1 MHANEPCHLDSD
13 TLSDIVSLNHATR
26 LTFAPRHDAAPY
38 TQPTVGSLFGPP
50 EPWQG
55 LSPIRTKAE
64 HAAHLD
70 SLFAQLSPA
79 DDVRQLIKKAQ
90 ATRQAKQQC
99 DQLNAAEDEKAAAF
113 SEEQLAADDNRLEDS
128 LKAIRKLQENLAE
141 QAASVSNQLFD
152 VRRIKAL
159 KAGEAVPRA
168 HLDQHGRPH
177 NQSHIIDP
185 SARPASMQE
194 AYDTFSR
201 LVSKW
206 GG

>member
-1 MHANEPCHLDSD
+1 ML
-13 TLSDIVSLNHATR
+13 L
-26 LTFAPRHDAAPY
+26 APH

-64 HAAHLD
+64 AAAHWEALV
-70 SLFAQLSPA
+70 A
-79 DDVRQLIKKAQ
+79 DWSEDKKEEARQRSREIEARE
-90 ATRQAKQQC
+90 AQQC
-99 DQLNAAEDEKAAAF
+99 EQLNAADDEKAAAF
-113 SEEQLAADDNRLEDS
+113 SVEQLAADENRLEDS
-128 LKAIRKLQENLAE
+128 LKAIRKLQENLDE
-141 QAASVSNQLFD
+141 HVESVSNQLFD

-159 KAGEAVPRA
+159 KAGEAVARA